1 MSIETTVENNVA
13 KGSDSK
19 SEFYGT
25 ALGFA
30 AFFIWGLFPLY
41 FYLLRTV
48 PPLVTLSFRAVF
60 ATIALLPLVILGG
73 KGRVVLATIRQP
85 KYAIGLF
92 TSMLLTAASW
102 GFFIW
107 LVAVNRTIYCSLGNY
122 ACPLVSVAFG
132 ALLFHERPSK
142 LAWTAV
148 VIATLAF
155 GVFALGVGRLPWESV
170 VVAFVFPFYSIIR
183 KQLKVDSVTGLTI
196 ETLFATPI
204 GAAYILLTGY
214 ACAARPEWAVSPYFL
229 ALLIGAGALTA
240 VPLLL
245 FGAAVTRV
253 KLSTIGLL
261 DYLCP
266 TGQFLCGVCVF
277 HESTTVYQ
285 WISFVLIWIALTIFT
300 VDLLR
305 SEYKSLSA
313 EEKLQHES
321 AAQQDAQ
328 LSQQTQDN

>member
-1 MSIETTVENNVA
+1 MKNNVA
-13 KGSDSK
+13 KESESQ

-48 PPLVTLSFRAVF
+48 SPLVTLSFRAVF
-60 ATIALLPLVILGG
+60 ATVALLPLVIFWG
-73 KGRVVLATIRQP
+73 KGRIILDTMRQP

-92 TSMLLTAASW
+92 ISMALTAASW

-107 LVAVNRTIYCSLGNY
+107 LVAVNRTTYCSLGNY

-142 LAWTAV
+142 LSWLAV
-148 VIATLAF
+148 AIAALAF
-155 GVFALGVGRLPWESV
+155 AVFAVGVGRLPWESV

-183 KQLKVDSVTGLTI
+183 KRLKVDSVTGLTI
-196 ETLFATPI
+196 ETFFATPI
-204 GAAYILLTGY
+204 GAAYIFFTGY
-214 ACAARPEWAVSPYFL
+214 AGASQPEWATSPY
-229 ALLIGAGALTA
+229 LLTLLVGAGALTA

-253 KLSTIGLL
+253 KLSTTGLL
-261 DYLCP
+261 SYLCP

-277 HESTTVYQ
+277 HESTTIYQ
-285 WISFVLIWIALTIFT
+285 WISFIFIWIALTVFTIDIFREERKKSRP
-300 VDLLR
+300 VIER
-305 SEYKSLSA
+305 SPQA
-313 EEKLQHES
+313 KL
-321 AAQQDAQ
+321 ADAQ
-328 LSQQTQDN
+328 